1 MSTDTKVTDLII
13 NKGLTKAELN
23 EKYQQGLI
31 GDNELS
37 IVDMEEN
44 VVQVDE
50 MPVAS
55 ASNVDSIVQFSG
67 ETTEY
72 YTNGYFYKCTYS
84 DGAYSWTQINV
95 QPGGAG
101 IEWKTIVDLPATYSA
116 GARLACP
123 QFVVQGG
130 LPDGNY
136 EFYYQV
142 KTQSNYGGT
151 LSAPFGVA
159 TYKVVAR
166 ILSYLRQPYM
176 VGSIAPVIDG
186 NWMPSAN
193 YRITNRTVNGFY
205 KDSGNFVIWSSDYPF
220 ITDLGDLSNTFVP
233 GCFKLSAI
241 KNTDTG
247 DEYIATGIEP
257 DGQQHSFSQ
266 QYSGSVNMDLIQS
279 EPTIPS
285 YFSTFNLN
293 YGSCY
298 GISGNRITIDN
309 TTRAD
314 CSEFDISLVSSG
326 GGKWHII
333 AENTP
338 DSYKINLLEAS
349 GDLANVQIGYNE
361 SGTTILYI
369 NTPSGTTGTVEA
381 FTGVKGSAY
390 GGISLYRIDQLVNF
404 TQFIVNTVGGDI
416 STNNYGS
423 ILQYTGVTDANYT
436 NGYFYKASGTPTI
449 VPASMLCN
457 ETSGLGLTITCN
469 DIEGFIT
476 ALASYVGWDKT
487 EVQSILKHQVT
498 VWEYTQSSNR
508 LNWSWY
514 GDVDPNLISYF
525 NIVGPEVP
533 ASTVIQWTTS
543 NYVAEG
549 IVIANPSWD
558 RVDVQPA
565 GATYTAGTGIDITNN
580 VVSVDNTVL
589 VNNPTGASSV
599 NIKGSN
605 NDKSNSVAVGS
616 GSSVTN
622 NQAVA
627 VGWGSQAGYDCTAVG
642 AGSIAYDDYSTAIGF
657 GATVPYGVHYA
668 IQLGNGTNNTS
679 GTMAVALSTD
689 GSTWTNYEL
698 LSSNGTI
705 PEARLADTT
714 NATAGQVLTLD
725 SNLNAV
731 WQAGG
736 SGGGLPSQTGNAGK
750 FLTTDGTDASWTD
763 TFTSPLIISD
773 SGWTRGI
780 KFQNV
785 NGYVCTGFGL
795 PNSNND
801 FMGVDWNRTAFVCS
815 ISGGTIGTADG
826 KWNNVYTTK
835 INNGANI
842 TVPDVAGKMAVQV
855 SLLPTAASTNEGEIY
870 QFVGTTDS
878 SYTNGH
884 FYKCVSDGQ
893 DPATYSWEEVQL
905 GGGGGSSYTAGTGIN
920 ITNGSISVAAP
931 TVVNAAS
938 NNVQLNICP
947 AGGTQNTTDRSGES
961 IVIGSNIKGGSLN
974 DSGSIRIG
982 NNINTSGHQY
992 GAYGVYISSSG
1003 IDKTGGSLI
1012 INAGTETTT
1021 NNSGRTGGIL
1031 IGGGYKPVIIGS
1043 QSGTSNGGA
1052 YSIAIGGSTDYN
1064 AQLNSDYSVLLNA
1077 GNDSAANITEHNTFW
1092 WGNHNG
1098 VYKLFDADGT
1108 IPAARHASLP
1118 VADGTYVLKLV
1129 IASGVPTLSW
1139 VAE

>member
-142 KTQSNYGGT
+142 KTRSNYGGT

-166 ILSYLRQPYM
+166 ILSYLGQPYM

-193 YRITNRTVNGFY
+193 YRITNDTVNGFY

-266 QYSGSVNMDLIQS
+266 QYAGSVNMGLIQS
-279 EPTIPS
+279 EPIIPS

-642 AGSIAYDDYSTAIGF
+642 AGSIAYDDYSTAVGF
-657 GATVPYGVHYA
+657 GATVPSGVAYS

-679 GTMAVALSTD
+679 GTLAVALSAD
-689 GSTWTNYEL
+689 GSSWTNYEL

-736 SGGGLPSQTGNAGK
+736 
-750 FLTTDGTDASWTD
+750 
-763 TFTSPLIISD
+763 
-773 SGWTRGI
+773 
-780 KFQNV
+780 
-785 NGYVCTGFGL
+785 
-795 PNSNND
+795 
-801 FMGVDWNRTAFVCS
+801 
-815 ISGGTIGTADG
+815 
-826 KWNNVYTTK
+826 
-835 INNGANI
+835 
-842 TVPDVAGKMAVQV
+842 
-855 SLLPTAASTNEGEIY
+855 
-870 QFVGTTDS
+870 
-878 SYTNGH
+878 
-884 FYKCVSDGQ
+884 
-893 DPATYSWEEVQL
+893 
-905 GGGGGSSYTAGTGIN
+905 GGSSYTAGTGID
-920 ITNGSISVAAP
+920 ITNGSISVTAP

-992 GAYGVYISSSG
+992 GAYGVYISSKG

-1012 INAGTETTT
+1012 INAGTEATT

-1043 QSGTSNGGA
+1043 QSGASNGGA
-1052 YSIAIGGSTDYN
+1052 YSIAIGGSTAYN